1 VSLRQKLLLMFSLT
15 VVVAVAAVGWTVSV
29 RVRRV
34 FDRLDQEQTGAF
46 VSQFRREFQ
55 RRAGDVASG
64 IDRIAASDRLT
75 RMAFDL
81 AQGGDP
87 APYLNEAASLAQEY
101 QLDFLEIVGPDGAI
115 ISSAQWPAR
124 FGYKEPAIA
133 AAGKPPF
140 LKQEDLPDG
149 SAQTGLFAV
158 RSVQAGQTAIYVV
171 GGTRLDHNFLS
182 DLPAPAGTQVY
193 LYRNAGGTFDARNL
207 TGADGDI
214 LDAAKYQPLIDTAR
228 STANDASGVV
238 FLSAKRE
245 QSVNVTAIPLKAED
259 GSVMAVLLV
268 ANSRRGMV
276 EVQNHIRA
284 ITYSVAGAGILF
296 AIAASLWIAARVS
309 RPIEQLARAAGEVAE
324 GRWDTQVEISTH
336 DEVGMLAGSFN
347 RMTSQLVD
355 QRERLVQS
363 ERVAAWRE
371 LARRLAHELKNPLF
385 PLQLT
390 VENMVR
396 ARQLSP
402 AEFNEV
408 FEESTETLKAEIANM
423 KTIIGRFSDF
433 SKMPRPQEARID
445 ARDVIHRAVALY
457 EPSLKEREQPI
468 QLRTEIANDPL
479 TISADAELLHRAL
492 SNLILNA
499 IDAMPEGGTLSVSA
513 HRKDGA
519 VRIRVSDTGKGLTP
533 EECERLFTPYYTT
546 KEYGTGLGLAIV
558 QSVVADHRGTISVE
572 SSSGAGASF
581 VIDLPAADEANA

>member
-1 VSLRQKLLLMFSLT
+1 MSLRQKLLLMFSLT
-15 VVVAVAAVGWTVSV
+15 VVAAVAAVGWTVSV

-34 FDRLDQEQTGAF
+34 FDRLDQEQTAAF
-46 VSQFRREFQ
+46 TGQFQREFQ
-55 RRAGDVASG
+55 HRADDVAAAL
-64 IDRIAASDRLT
+64 DRMAASDAVT

-81 AQGGDP
+81 THGGDP
-87 APYLNEAASLAQEY
+87 APYLTEAASLAQEY
-101 QLDFLEIVGPDGAI
+101 RLDFLEIIGPDGAI
-115 ISSAQWPAR
+115 VSSAQWPAR

-133 AAGKPPF
+133 TAGKPPF

-149 SAQTGLFAV
+149 SSQTGLFAV
-158 RSVQAGQTAIYVV
+158 RNIQASVYVV
-171 GGTRLDHNFLS
+171 GGTKLDRDFLAN
-182 DLPAPAGTQVY
+182 LPVPVGTQVY
-193 LYRNAGGTFDARNL
+193 LYRNTDIAFAMQNL
-207 TGADGDI
+207 TGASGAVP
-214 LDAAKYQPLIDTAR
+214 DAAKYQTLIDQAR
-228 STANDASGVV
+228 LKATEVSGVV
-238 FLSAKRE
+238 YPTAKRE
-245 QSVNVTAIPLKAED
+245 DSVNVTAIPLKAED

-276 EVQNHIRA
+276 EVQQHIRA
-284 ITYSVAGAGILF
+284 ITYGVAGAGILF

-324 GRWDTQVEISTH
+324 GRWDTHVQVKTR
-336 DEVGMLAGSFN
+336 DEVGALAGSFN
-347 RMTSQLVD
+347 HMTTQLVE

-402 AEFNEV
+402 QEFDEV
-408 FEESTETLKAEIANM
+408 FMESTDTLQAEIANL

-433 SKMPRPQEARID
+433 SRMPKPQETEID
-445 ARDVIHRAVALY
+445 AREVLRRVLTLY
-457 EPSLKEREQPI
+457 EPALKEREQPI
-468 QLRTEIANDPL
+468 ALRTEIAAYRL

-499 IDAMPEGGTLSVSA
+499 IDAMSEGGTLSVSA
-513 HRKDGA
+513 QRKDA
-519 VRIRVSDTGKGLTP
+519 LVRIRISDTGKGLTP

-572 SSSGAGASF
+572 SAPGAGACF
-581 VIDLPAADEANA
+581 VIDLPAMNEVNT

>member
-1 VSLRQKLLLMFSLT
+1 MFSLT

-29 RVRRV
+29 RVRHV
-34 FDRLDQEQTGAF
+34 FDRLDQEQTATF

-55 RRAGDVASG
+55 HRADDVAAAL
-64 IDRIAASDRLT
+64 DRMAASDRLT
-75 RMAFDL
+75 RMAFEL
-81 AQGGDP
+81 TQGGDP
-87 APYLNEAASLAQEY
+87 APYLTEAATLAQEY
-101 QLDFLEIVGPDGAI
+101 RLDFLEIVGPDRAI

-133 AAGKPPF
+133 AAGRPPF

-149 SAQTGLFAV
+149 SSQTGLFAA
-158 RSVQAGQTAIYVV
+158 RSIQEAGSSIHVV
-171 GGTRLDHNFLS
+171 GGTKLDRGLLA
-182 DLPAPAGTQVY
+182 DLPAPAGMQVY
-193 LYRNAGGTFDARNL
+193 LYQNAGSAFDARNL
-207 TGADGDI
+207 TGANGDVPE
-214 LDAAKYQPLIDTAR
+214 ASKYQAIIDTAR
-228 STANDASGVV
+228 TTANDANGVV
-238 FLSAKRE
+238 FLTTRRKD
-245 QSVNVTAIPLKAED
+245 SVNATGIPLKAED

-276 EVQNHIRA
+276 EVQQHIRA
-284 ITYSVAGAGILF
+284 ITYGVAGAGILF

-309 RPIEQLARAAGEVAE
+309 RPIEQLAEAAGEVAD
-324 GRWDTQVEISTH
+324 GRWDTYVHIDTH
-336 DEVGMLAGSFN
+336 DEVGELAKSFN
-347 RMTSQLVD
+347 RMTSQLVE

-396 ARQLSP
+396 ARLLS
-402 AEFNEV
+402 ATEFDEV
-408 FEESTETLKAEIANM
+408 FVESTETLKAEITNL

-433 SKMPRPQEARID
+433 SKMPKPQEAEID
-445 ARDVIHRAVALY
+445 AREVIRRVLALY
-457 EPSLKEREQPI
+457 EPALKEREHPI
-468 QLRTEIANDPL
+468 AQRTEIAERPL
-479 TISADAELLHRAL
+479 TISADTELLHRAL

-513 HRKDGA
+513 GRKDRV

-558 QSVVADHRGTISVE
+558 QSVVADHRGTVSVE
-572 SSSGAGASF
+572 STPGNGATF
-581 VIDLPAADEANA
+581 VIDLPGSFEASA

>member
-1 VSLRQKLLLMFSLT
+1 MSLRQKLLLMFSLT

-29 RVRRV
+29 RVRHV
-34 FDRLDQEQTGAF
+34 FDRLDQEQTATF
-46 VSQFRREFQ
+46 VSQFHREFQ
-55 RRAGDVASG
+55 HRADDVAAAL
-64 IDRIAASDRLT
+64 DRMAASDRLT
-75 RMAFDL
+75 RMAFEL
-81 AQGGDP
+81 TQGGDP
-87 APYLNEAASLAQEY
+87 APYLTEAATLAQEY
-101 QLDFLEIVGPDGAI
+101 RLDFLEIVGPDRAI

-133 AAGKPPF
+133 AAGRPPF

-149 SAQTGLFAV
+149 SSQTGLFAA
-158 RSVQAGQTAIYVV
+158 RSIQEDGSSIHVV
-171 GGTRLDHNFLS
+171 GGTKLDRSLLA
-182 DLPAPAGTQVY
+182 DLPAPAGMQVY
-193 LYRNAGGTFDARNL
+193 LYQNAGSAFDARNL
-207 TGADGDI
+207 TGAHADVPE
-214 LDAAKYQPLIDTAR
+214 AAKYQAIIDAAR
-228 STANDASGVV
+228 TTENDANGVV
-238 FLSAKRE
+238 FLTTRRKD
-245 QSVNVTAIPLKAED
+245 SVNATGIPLKAED

-276 EVQNHIRA
+276 EVQQHIRA
-284 ITYSVAGAGILF
+284 VTYGVAGAGILF

-309 RPIEQLARAAGEVAE
+309 RPIEQLAQAASEVAD
-324 GRWDTQVEISTH
+324 GRWDTHVHIDTH
-336 DEVGMLAGSFN
+336 DEVGELAKSFN
-347 RMTSQLVD
+347 RMTSQLVE

-396 ARQLSP
+396 ARQLS
-402 AEFNEV
+402 ATEFDEV
-408 FEESTETLKAEIANM
+408 FVESTDTLKAEITNL

-433 SKMPRPQEARID
+433 SKMAKPQEAEID
-445 ARDVIHRAVALY
+445 ARDVIRRVLTLY
-457 EPSLKEREQPI
+457 EPALKGRQHPI
-468 QLRTEIANDPL
+468 AQRTEIAEEPL
-479 TISADAELLHRAL
+479 MISADTELLHRAL

-513 HRKDGA
+513 GRKDRV

-572 SSSGAGASF
+572 STPGNGATF
-581 VIDLPAADEANA
+581 VIDLAGSIEASA

>member
-1 VSLRQKLLLMFSLT
+1 MFSLT

-29 RVRRV
+29 RVRHV
-34 FDRLDQEQTGAF
+34 FDRLDQEQTATF

-55 RRAGDVASG
+55 HRADDVAAAL
-64 IDRIAASDRLT
+64 DRMAASDRLT
-75 RMAFDL
+75 RMAFEL
-81 AQGGDP
+81 TQGGDP
-87 APYLNEAASLAQEY
+87 APHLTEAATLAQEY
-101 QLDFLEIVGPDGAI
+101 RLDFLEIVGPDRAI

-133 AAGKPPF
+133 AAGRPPF

-149 SAQTGLFAV
+149 SSQTGLFAA
-158 RSVQAGQTAIYVV
+158 RSIQEAGSSIHVV
-171 GGTRLDHNFLS
+171 GGTKLDRGLLA
-182 DLPAPAGTQVY
+182 DLPAPAGMQVY
-193 LYRNAGGTFDARNL
+193 LYQNAGSAFDARNL
-207 TGADGDI
+207 TGANGDVPE
-214 LDAAKYQPLIDTAR
+214 ASKYQAIIDTAR
-228 STANDASGVV
+228 TTANDANGVV
-238 FLSAKRE
+238 FLTTRRKD
-245 QSVNVTAIPLKAED
+245 SVNATGIPLKAED

-276 EVQNHIRA
+276 EVQQHIRA
-284 ITYSVAGAGILF
+284 ITYGVAGAGILF

-309 RPIEQLARAAGEVAE
+309 RPIEQLAQAAGEVAD
-324 GRWDTQVEISTH
+324 GRWDTYVHIDTH
-336 DEVGMLAGSFN
+336 DEVGELAKSFN
-347 RMTSQLVD
+347 RMTSQLVE

-390 VENMVR
+390 VENMAR
-396 ARQLSP
+396 ARLLS
-402 AEFNEV
+402 ATEFDEV
-408 FEESTETLKAEIANM
+408 FVESTETLKAEITNL

-433 SKMPRPQEARID
+433 SKMPKPQEAEID
-445 ARDVIHRAVALY
+445 ARQVIRRVLALY
-457 EPSLKEREQPI
+457 EPALKEREHPI
-468 QLRTEIANDPL
+468 AQRTEIAEGPL
-479 TISADAELLHRAL
+479 TISADTELLHRAL

-513 HRKDGA
+513 GRKDRV

-572 SSSGAGASF
+572 STPGNGATF
-581 VIDLPAADEANA
+581 VIDLPGSFEASA